1 MKKKIFILF
10 FVLLLMSGCVKSTTT
25 MKINSAKIIN
35 FDTTFLVSKEIE
47 NASVL
52 DKIAQDK
59 LTANGYNISTVE
71 EDNYSGVKVSK
82 RFLSIDRVSNAKG
95 EDVIISD
102 LLKGTM
108 NDKVLFKVKKSF
120 FKNTYFANFKYRLR
134 SEISANGGDEVDMTS
149 DKMISLDGEMF
160 YKFVL
165 EVPYGTIQNN
175 ANEVSANGKKLTWT
189 LNRAEDTNITFSF
202 SLLNLSRVYIVAG
215 VAAAIAIIIL
225 IIIIKYIKVK
235 REELKNAGPIH
246 VDYDPSIEEKLSAFE
261 IEEETPPEVAAESE
275 NNKIGDNTFEFRLEE
290 EEKAKAAIVEAA
302 KNVTPAKRA
311 PKFINT
317 NSVEEVV
324 DFGDSNNN
332 QNNNVK

>member
-25 MKINSAKIIN
+25 MKINSAKIMN

-71 EDNYSGVKVSK
+71 EDNYSGIKVSK

-102 LLKGTM
+102 LFKGTM

-261 IEEETPPEVAAESE
+261 IEEEIPPEVAAESE

-290 EEKAKAAIVEAA
+290 EEKAKVAIVEAA

>member
-108 NDKVLFKVKKSF
+108 HDKVLFKVKKSF

-189 LNRAEDTNITFSF
+189 LNRAEDTNIAFSF

-235 REELKNAGPIH
+235 REE
-246 VDYDPSIEEKLSAFE
+246 
-261 IEEETPPEVAAESE
+261 
-275 NNKIGDNTFEFRLEE
+275 
-290 EEKAKAAIVEAA
+290 
-302 KNVTPAKRA
+302 
-311 PKFINT
+311 
-317 NSVEEVV
+317 
-324 DFGDSNNN
+324 
-332 QNNNVK
+332 